1 MRFIVGERVFLDAA
15 SRASWDVVD
24 RCRAT
29 NDEAQDPCR
38 DEFVDSNV
46 SSTAA
51 AKSSSANTAVCQ
63 SGKKRLEYLD
73 PKERAWQQEGDLLR
87 YTTHWRTTS
96 W

>member
-38 DEFVDSNV
+38 ASRPWLCI
-46 SSTAA
+46 A
-51 AKSSSANTAVCQ
+51 
-63 SGKKRLEYLD
+63 
-73 PKERAWQQEGDLLR
+73 LR
-87 YTTHWRTTS
+87 
-96 W
+96 